1 MFDPQSDI
9 EEYLKNQLEKAC
21 CDGMCYGMG
30 IMTHR
35 TTFALDEKTAQR
47 LKRLSA
53 KWHVS
58 QAEVVR
64 RSLEQAESADALAQ
78 KDPEALLQR
87 LHSKGGGLAAEDAA
101 AYMAQV
107 REDRKKW
114 RSQ

>member
-1 MFDPQSDI
+1 MR
-9 EEYLKNQLEKAC
+9 
-21 CDGMCYGMG
+21 YGMAL
-30 IMTHR
+30 MTHR

-47 LKRLSA
+47 LKSLSS

-64 RSLEQAESADALAQ
+64 RSLEQAETADTSAQ

-87 LHSKGGGLAAEDAA
+87 LHEAGGGLAAEEAA
-101 AYMAQV
+101 AYMEQV
-107 REDRKKW
+107 REDRKQW